1 MYWIFLD
8 GNVLRGPKATVS
20 VPSGMLCTLAAV
32 LVMNH
37 DRPVPRERLGEI
49 LWDGEIP
56 DRSRD
61 RINTMLWRLRRMVT
75 DAGGARDCFVN
86 HHDYLMYRPD
96 RAAESDV
103 LTVSALARRLLQ
115 GGMDSP
121 QMVEECLACIHACH
135 TDFLPFASDHWSILT
150 RESLRSGLLMV
161 LEALMSHMRA
171 QGRWGR
177 VSELAERLLALDPTL
192 EVGHRQLIDLHGVRL
207 DYKSALRHYKVLEH
221 VLRDS
226 VGEPPAPETAAAID
240 ALRIARSQVR
250 SGGADK
256 AGPVQRPMLRQAPS
270 IRAVEVALH
279 HLDVARDS
287 LTGRNQRS

>member
-1 MYWIFLD
+1 
-8 GNVLRGPKATVS
+8 
-20 VPSGMLCTLAAV
+20 
-32 LVMNH
+32 
-37 DRPVPRERLGEI
+37 
-49 LWDGEIP
+49 
-56 DRSRD
+56 
-61 RINTMLWRLRRMVT
+61 MLWRLRRMVT

-86 HHDYLMYRPD
+86 HHDYLMYRPGK
-96 RAAESDV
+96 ATESDV
-103 LTVSALARRLLQ
+103 LTVSALARRLMQ
-115 GGMDSP
+115 GGIDGP
-121 QMVEECLACIHACH
+121 EMVEECLACVDACQ

-150 RESLRSGLLMV
+150 RESLRSGLLMA

-177 VSELAERLLALDPTL
+177 VSELAERILVLDPTL
-192 EVGHRQLIDLHGVRL
+192 EVGHRQLIDLHGERQ
-207 DYKSALRHYKVLEH
+207 DYKSALRHYKVLER

-250 SGGADK
+250 SSGADMS
-256 AGPVQRPMLRQAPS
+256 GPMPAPFLRHAPS

-287 LTGRNQRS
+287 LTGRTQRS

>member
-8 GNVLRGPKATVS
+8 GNVLRGPTATVAI
-20 VPSGMLCTLAAV
+20 PSGMLCTLAAV

-37 DRPVPRERLGEI
+37 DRPVPRDRLGEI
-49 LWDGEIP
+49 LWDGETP

-86 HHDYLMYRPD
+86 HHDYLMYRPGK
-96 RAAESDV
+96 ATESDV
-103 LTVSALARRLLQ
+103 LTVSALARRLMQ
-115 GGMDSP
+115 GGIDGP
-121 QMVEECLACIHACH
+121 EMVEECLACVDACQ

-150 RESLRSGLLMV
+150 RESLRSGLLMA

-177 VSELAERLLALDPTL
+177 VSELAERILVLDPTL
-192 EVGHRQLIDLHGVRL
+192 EVGHRQLIDLHGERQ
-207 DYKSALRHYKVLEH
+207 DYKSALRHYKVLER

-250 SGGADK
+250 SSGADMS
-256 AGPVQRPMLRQAPS
+256 GPMPAPFLRHAPS

-287 LTGRNQRS
+287 LTGRTQRS

>member
-8 GNVLRGPKATVS
+8 GNVLRGPKATV
-20 VPSGMLCTLAAV
+20 VIPSGMLCTLAAV

-37 DRPVPRERLGEI
+37 DRPVPRDRLGEI

-75 DAGGARDCFVN
+75 DAGGVRDCFVN
-86 HHDYLMYRPD
+86 HHDYLMYRPGQ
-96 RAAESDV
+96 AAESDV
-103 LTVSALARRLLQ
+103 LTVSVLARRLLQ
-115 GGMDSP
+115 GGIDSP
-121 QMVEECLACIHACH
+121 QMVEECLACVDACH

-150 RESLRSGLLMV
+150 RESLRSGLLMA
-161 LEALMSHMRA
+161 LEALLSYMRA

-177 VSELAERLLALDPTL
+177 VSELAERILVLDPTL
-192 EVGHRQLIDLHGVRL
+192 EVGHRQLIDLHGQRQ
-207 DYKSALRHYKVLEH
+207 DYKAALRHYKVLEH

-226 VGEPPAPETAAAID
+226 VGELPAPETAAAID
-240 ALRIARSQVR
+240 ALRIARSHGR
-250 SGGADK
+250 PAGTEM
-256 AGPVQRPMLRQAPS
+256 AGPMSAPVLRQAPS
-270 IRAVEVALH
+270 IRAVEVAIH

-287 LTGRNQRS
+287 LTGRSHRS